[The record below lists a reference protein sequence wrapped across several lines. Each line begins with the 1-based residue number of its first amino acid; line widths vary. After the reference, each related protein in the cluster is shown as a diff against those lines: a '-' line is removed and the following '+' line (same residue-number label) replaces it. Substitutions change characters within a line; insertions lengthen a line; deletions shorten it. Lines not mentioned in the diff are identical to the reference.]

1 MREIEVKAKLLDK
14 KSFLAAAEKLNIKF
28 SNIITQIDTTYE
40 TAISYDDPNWN
51 IFRIR
56 KQDDKLI
63 LTMKHKASTRSRD
76 NYEYETLIEN
86 ELEVIKMLERL
97 GYVRGVTINKK
108 RRIAKHKDIELC
120 IDEIDEL
127 GDFVEVEKLAEDDAD
142 VDKIQ
147 NTLWELLVSMGVKPA
162 DRVYKGY
169 DTLMHQLK
177 SNT

>member
-1 MREIEVKAKLLDK
+1 
-14 KSFLAAAEKLNIKF
+14 
-28 SNIITQIDTTYE
+28 
-40 TAISYDDPNWN
+40 
-51 IFRIR
+51 
-56 KQDDKLI
+56 
-63 LTMKHKASTRSRD
+63 MKHKASTRSRD